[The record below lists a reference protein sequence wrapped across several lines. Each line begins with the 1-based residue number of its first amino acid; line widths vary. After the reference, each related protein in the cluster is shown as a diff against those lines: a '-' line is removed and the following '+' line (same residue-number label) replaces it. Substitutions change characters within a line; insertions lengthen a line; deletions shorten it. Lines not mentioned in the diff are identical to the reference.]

1 MNAHSTGFGIPASET
16 PAALPLERLRLALL
30 WLTGFSG
37 AYVFMEPS
45 PYEVVSLLAMTMFA
59 ISGLTLQPALMPLLL
74 LLMLVN
80 VGYSMAVIPLLGGGT
95 KPITWVA
102 VSWYMATTAVFFA
115 AMLAVNTV
123 SRLKALLQGYVIA
136 AAIASVVAVLAYF
149 RLIPFADLFLRYDR
163 AQGTF
168 NDPNVFAAFLAL
180 PCLLVWQRVL
190 TGSFWSVL
198 RNGVLLVLFAVAL
211 LLSFSRGAWGQVA
224 FGLLFLMF
232 LSFITNRSVQ
242 GRTRIIVIAVLGAMA
257 MAAFLTAMLSLDQVA
272 NLFKE
277 RASLEQSY
285 DTGHSGRF
293 GRHVLGFLL
302 AFETPLGL
310 GPLQF
315 GTVFAE
321 DPHNSYLNAFMS
333 GGWLSGFA
341 YFSLV
346 LITIVTGF
354 RYIFANT
361 PWRDLYHVV
370 FAAYIAVAAESFI
383 IDSDHWRHYFLLL
396 GTLWGSMAASRR
408 YLIQPSGSR
417 PLLCGIPELPLAH
430 SGRAA

>member
-1 MNAHSTGFGIPASET
+1 MNAHVTRFGVLASDA
-16 PAALPLERLRLALL
+16 PVALPLERLRLALL
-30 WLTGFSG
+30 WLTGFAG
-37 AYVFMEPS
+37 AFVFMEPS
-45 PYEVVSLLAMTMFA
+45 PYEVVSLLTMTMFA
-59 ISGLTLQPALMPLLL
+59 ISGLTLQPALMPLVLF
-74 LLMLVN
+74 LMLCN
-80 VGYSMAVIPLLGGGT
+80 VGFSVAVIPLLGGET
-95 KPITWVA
+95 KPVTWVA

-123 SRLKALLQGYVIA
+123 ARLNVLLRGYLL
-136 AAIASVVAVLAYF
+136 AAIISSVVAILAYF

-190 TGSFWSVL
+190 TGGFWSVL
-198 RNGVLLVLFAVAL
+198 RNGILLALFAVAL

-224 FGLLFLMF
+224 FGILFLM
-232 LSFITNRSVQ
+232 LLGFITNRSVQ
-242 GRTRIIVIAVLGAMA
+242 GRTRIVVIAVLGGMVIAGFL
-257 MAAFLTAMLSLDQVA
+257 AALLSLDQVA
-272 NLFKE
+272 SLFKE
-277 RASLEQSY
+277 RASLDQSY

-315 GTVFAE
+315 GKVFPE

-333 GGWLSGFA
+333 GGWLSGLA
-341 YFSLV
+341 YLSLV
-346 LITIVTGF
+346 LITVVTGF
-354 RYIFANT
+354 RYIFAST
-361 PWRDLYHVV
+361 PWRDLYHVL
-370 FAAYIAVAAESFI
+370 FAAYVAVAAESFI

-396 GTLWGSMAASRR
+396 GTLWGLMAASRR

-417 PLLCGIPELPLAH
+417 PLLRGIPELPLAH